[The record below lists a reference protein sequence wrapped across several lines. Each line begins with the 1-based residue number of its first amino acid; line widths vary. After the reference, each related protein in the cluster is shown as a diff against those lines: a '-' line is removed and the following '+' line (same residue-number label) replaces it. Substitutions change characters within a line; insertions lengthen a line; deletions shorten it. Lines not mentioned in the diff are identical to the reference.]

1 MRSKGGKDLFNARAI
16 LGRLFHLSFSTRAAA
31 LVASRPSEL
40 FNECPTLFGA
50 EAECLVN
57 RALPNEE
64 EAILCKAR
72 TIKEL
77 VEIAEPDA
85 LSVQQVLLASTAIC
99 AACNLNL
106 CKGKVKEPIV
116 VGDAER
122 HLGESEL
129 ATLLRS
135 GKDHLIDALGTNPT
149 PRFTECPAQCIHD
162 IRLAT
167 AVWPHDG
174 GDPWS
179 KCDRGLIREGFE
191 AAEPNLAQAQS
202 AHRTASFVTPR
213 RSIAASAAAASAA
226 LRLGPLPRAISLPSI
241 RTAHS

>member
-1 MRSKGGKDLFNARAI
+1 LRSQRGKDLFNARAI

-64 EAILCKAR
+64 KTVLCKAR
-72 TIKEL
+72 AIKEL

-106 CKGKVKEPIV
+106 REGEIKEAIV

-122 HLGESEL
+122 YLCKSEL
-129 ATLLRS
+129 TALLGA
-135 GKDHLIDALGTNPT
+135 GKDDFVHTLGTDPAT
-149 PRFTECPAQCIHD
+149 RFAERPAKCIND
-162 IRLAT
+162 VRLA
-167 AVWPHDG
+167 APVRADDR
-174 GDPWS
+174 GDAWGEG
-179 KCDRGLIREGFE
+179 DRGLVGERLEPAE
-191 AAEPNLAQAQS
+191 ANLAKA
-202 AHRTASFVTPR
+202 
-213 RSIAASAAAASAA
+213 
-226 LRLGPLPRAISLPSI
+226 
-241 RTAHS
+241 